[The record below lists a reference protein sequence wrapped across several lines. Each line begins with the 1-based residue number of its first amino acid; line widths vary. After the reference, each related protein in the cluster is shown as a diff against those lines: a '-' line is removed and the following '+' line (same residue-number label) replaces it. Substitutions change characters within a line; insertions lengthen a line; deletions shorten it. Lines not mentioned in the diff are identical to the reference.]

1 MSSHKRLIN
10 FQPQLYAAIEERA
23 AAEGI
28 YVSEWID
35 RACRKALPKEVRKT
49 IPAKRGRGRSK
60 KSEQT

>member
-1 MSSHKRLIN
+1 MSSLRRLIN
-10 FQPQLYAAIEERA
+10 FQPQLYAAIEEHA

-35 RACRKALPKEVRKT
+35 KACRKALPREVRAT
-49 IPAKRGRGRSK
+49 IPEKRGRGRAK